1 MARPPKNALFFNHRA
16 LQALKPSATQVDYM
30 CLGFEGF
37 GIRVYPSGR
46 KAFFVRYR
54 RGGLRRFNL
63 GNFPAVSLRE
73 ARAKAESILGHVAE
87 GDDPQADRQEVLG
100 ALTFG
105 ELAASFLEKHS
116 KHRKRSWKED
126 ERILNRELL
135 PAWGKLSAVAVRRRD
150 VAWLLDKIASRPA
163 PIMANRVR
171 ALASRIFRFAVERE
185 IVEFNPVTG
194 TAAPGEERK
203 RARVLSEEE
212 IRTLWIAWEQ
222 EGSVTS
228 AAFRMLLLTG
238 QRLGEVLTM
247 RWADV
252 SGVWWTLP
260 PGATKNKRGHRVYLS
275 GQAMALLEELARAG
289 RGREWVFPSPRTK
302 KNVTSLNVATRRFR
316 TASGVADWS
325 VHDLRRTV
333 ATHMGRKP
341 LSIPRQ
347 VIGFVLGHVDG
358 GVTAIY
364 DRAEREPEIETAL
377 RAWGSRLEDLVR
389 GRNKSSSKNPPN
401 EDGNQNLTALVS
413 HLLNFERSAAM
424 RWVADAERS
433 DLNWHTVPA
442 PTNLDATAYAVA
454 AGIAELLA
462 ARSDQSAPPWT
473 AEVGPAPEPLLLVEA
488 AGSSRRLRILC
499 EREGPGPLRRRQ
511 IFAPPNFLVM
521 DEES

>member
-1 MARPPKNALFFNHRA
+1 MARPPKNALIFNHRA
-16 LQALKPSATQVDYM
+16 LQALKPAADQVDYM

-87 GDDPQADRQEVLG
+87 GDDPQAVRLEALG
-100 ALTFG
+100 ALSF
-105 ELAASFLEKHS
+105 EDLAASFLEKHS
-116 KHRKRSWKED
+116 KHRKRSWRED

-135 PAWGKLSAVAVRRRD
+135 PEWGKLSAAAIRRRD
-150 VAWLLDKIASRPA
+150 VAWLLDKVASRPA

-212 IRTLWIAWEQ
+212 IRALWAIWER

-238 QRLGEVLTM
+238 QRLNQVLSM

-252 SGVWWTLP
+252 SGAWWTLP
-260 PGATKNKRGHRVYLS
+260 PGATKNKRGHRVYLNH
-275 GQAMALLEELARAG
+275 QALALLEGLPRK
-289 RGREWVFPSPRTK
+289 REWVFASPRTE

-316 TASGVADWS
+316 AASGIADWS

-347 VIGFVLGHVDG
+347 VIGFVLGHIDG

-377 RAWGSRLEDLVR
+377 RAWGNRLDELVR
-389 GRNKSSSKNPPN
+389 NRNAPKNLPSDD
-401 EDGNQNLTALVS
+401 EGQNLDALVS
-413 HLLNFERSAAM
+413 HLLNFEQAAATK
-424 RWVADAERS
+424 WVADAERAQLEWS
-433 DLNWHTVPA
+433 RVPA
-442 PTNLDATAYAVA
+442 PKNLDATARAVA
-454 AGIAELLA
+454 AGLAEGNNELDSPRL
-462 ARSDQSAPPWT
+462 PW
-473 AEVGPAPEPLLLVEA
+473 
-488 AGSSRRLRILC
+488 
-499 EREGPGPLRRRQ
+499 
-511 IFAPPNFLVM
+511 
-521 DEES
+521 

>member
-1 MARPPKNALFFNHRA
+1 MARPPKNALAFNHRS
-16 LQALKPSATQVDYM
+16 LQALKSSADQIDYM

-87 GDDPQADRQEVLG
+87 GDDPQADRKEALG

-135 PAWGKLSAVAVRRRD
+135 PEWGKLSAAAIRRRD

-171 ALASRIFRFAVERE
+171 ALVSRIFRYGVERE

-203 RARVLSEEE
+203 RARVFSEEE
-212 IRTLWIAWEQ
+212 IRTLWAIWER

-238 QRLGEVLTM
+238 QRLNEVLSM
-247 RWADV
+247 RWADL
-252 SGVWWTLP
+252 SGAWWTLP
-260 PGATKNKRGHRVYLS
+260 PAATKNKRGHRVYLS
-275 GQAMALLEELARAG
+275 RQALALLEGLPR
-289 RGREWVFPSPRTK
+289 RREWVFASPRTE
-302 KNVTSLNVATRRFR
+302 KNVTSLNVATARFR
-316 TASGVADWS
+316 AASGIANWS

-364 DRAEREPEIETAL
+364 DRAEREPEIENAL
-377 RAWGSRLEDLVR
+377 RAWGQQLEELLGDKHATKKPERDGGGPDL
-389 GRNKSSSKNPPN
+389 GI
-401 EDGNQNLTALVS
+401 LVG
-413 HLLNFERSAAM
+413 HLLNFERAAAT
-424 RWVADAERS
+424 RWVAEAERAKV
-433 DLNWHTVPA
+433 DWHKVPP
-442 PTNLDATAYAVA
+442 PTSADAKVCAVA
-454 AGIAELLA
+454 ASIAELLA
-462 ARSDQSAPPWT
+462 SRADQPAPSWTAGVGSAP
-473 AEVGPAPEPLLLVEA
+473 APLFLVEGVA
-488 AGSSRRLRILC
+488 SRRRLRILC
-499 EREGPGPLRRRQ
+499 EREGPEPLRRRR
-511 IFAPPNFLVM
+511 IFAPPNFLVV
-521 DEES
+521 DEEG